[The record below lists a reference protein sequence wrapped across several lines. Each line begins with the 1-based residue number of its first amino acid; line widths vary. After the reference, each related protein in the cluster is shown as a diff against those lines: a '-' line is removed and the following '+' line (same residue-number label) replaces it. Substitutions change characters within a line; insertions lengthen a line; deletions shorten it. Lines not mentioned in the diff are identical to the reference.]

1 METHLAD
8 PRNINTSN
16 DLAVVPGEPGATA
29 VEPVNPRGAKAWL
42 LGAYTLLTLWG
53 VAYLLLYFT
62 DRLPF

>member
-1 METHLAD
+1 MKTHPAD

-16 DLAVVPGEPGATA
+16 ELAVIPGESGAAA
-29 VEPVNPRGAKAWL
+29 VEPVPRRGAKAWL